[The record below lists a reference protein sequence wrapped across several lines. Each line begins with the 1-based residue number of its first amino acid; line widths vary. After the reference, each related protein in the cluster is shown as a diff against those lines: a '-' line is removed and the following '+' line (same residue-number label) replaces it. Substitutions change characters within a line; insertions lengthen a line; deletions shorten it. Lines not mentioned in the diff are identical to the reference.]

1 MSNEVLCGGCG
12 KVHPLWIGV
21 NAKPANCSEC
31 GTQVEQRHVE
41 QHEVQPQFNGSG
53 GKVNSWWMV
62 VGLSAMALLLI
73 ALILLLLLFFLYQ
86 PFADNPKGQVTST
99 ANTVSNPNDKPA
111 DKPTDKPADKP
122 APENN
127 ESKASPGEKPD
138 QSVNQSIE
146 ELPMLRLPSD
156 NPNQLGVG
164 LLGQK
169 NEASLFG
176 VQVVAERVAYAI
188 DYSSSMNGRNLERA
202 KRELNDSVGRL
213 TEHQIF
219 TVLLFNTIATST
231 PEFTEKP
238 ANRQAKNGLVQWL
251 NQNLAD
257 GGTNPLPAL
266 EIILVGD
273 YDVVFL
279 VSDGEFPLDTVNKIR
294 KLNRNKIPIS
304 TSSLSIDS
312 QTLKII
318 AKENNGQY
326 ITVR

>member
-12 KVHPLWIGV
+12 KVHPLWIAV

-41 QHEVQPQFNGSG
+41 QHEVQPQLSGGG
-53 GKVNSWWMV
+53 GKVNSRWMV
-62 VGLSAMALLLI
+62 VGLSAMALLLL
-73 ALILLLLLFFLYQ
+73 ALILLFLLFFLYQ
-86 PFADNPKGQVTST
+86 PFAGNPKGQVAST
-99 ANTVSNPNDKPA
+99 ANTTGSANDKPA
-111 DKPTDKPADKP
+111 DKPAL
-122 APENN
+122 ENN

-138 QSVNQSIE
+138 QSENQSIE
-146 ELPMLRLPSD
+146 ELPMLTLPSD

-164 LLGQK
+164 VLGQK

-176 VQVVAERVAYAI
+176 VQVVAERVAYVI
-188 DYSSSMNGRNLERA
+188 DYSSSMNRLGNLERA
-202 KRELNDSVGRL
+202 IRELNDSVGRL

-219 TVLLFNTIATST
+219 TVVLFNTIATSK

-238 ANRQAKNGLVQWL
+238 ANRQAKIGLVQWL

-266 EIILVGD
+266 EIILKGD

-279 VSDGEFPLDTVNKIR
+279 VSDGEFDYTDVKKIR
-294 KLNRNKIPIS
+294 ELNRNKIPIS
-304 TSSLSIDS
+304 TISLSKDS
-312 QTLKII
+312 NTLKLI